1 MASVGIIGASGFL
14 GGELARLLSSHP
26 SLTLTAATSRSHA
39 GQPLSR
45 IHPAL
50 RGFQDLSLQAE
61 LHDPRG
67 LDLVF
72 LATPH
77 GYAMSE
83 VPGLLSAGV
92 KVVDLSADYRLRN
105 PAIYTQ
111 WYAQAH
117 LDAGRLGEAI
127 YGIPELYREK
137 IKAARLV
144 ANPGCYPTAAALALA
159 PVARLLRRDVPAIVD
174 AKSGTSGAGAEPSEF
189 THHSRVAG
197 TVSPYKVGKH
207 RHTPEIAQTVGDL
220 AGGPVE
226 VIFTP
231 HLVPLVRGILA
242 TCYAHL
248 TESLD
253 AAALQAR
260 YTELYRGCR
269 FVRVGADPPS
279 LSAVVGSNFCDLS
292 VTPAS
297 GGAVIAFAALDNLG
311 KGGAGQAVQNA
322 NIMLGLSEAAG
333 LDFPGLGV

>member
-14 GGELARLLSSHP
+14 GGEVARLLSRHP
-26 SLTLTAATSRSHA
+26 SLTLTAASSRSHA

-45 IHPAL
+45 VHPAL
-50 RGFQDLSLQAE
+50 RGFQELTLQGE

-77 GYAMSE
+77 GYAMGE
-83 VPGLLSAGV
+83 VPSLLSAGV
-92 KVVDLSADYRLRN
+92 KVVDLSADYRLRS
-105 PAIYTQ
+105 PAVYTQ

-117 LDAGRLGEAI
+117 LDAGRLGEAA
-127 YGIPELYREK
+127 YGIPELYRDR
-137 IKAARLV
+137 IRTARLV

-159 PVARLLRRDVPAIVD
+159 PLASKLSKDVPVIID
-174 AKSGTSGAGAEPSEF
+174 AKSGTSGAGAEPTDF

-197 TVSPYKVGKH
+197 TVSPYKVGQH
-207 RHTPEIAQTVGDL
+207 RHTPEIAQTLSDL

-226 VIFTP
+226 VVFTP

-242 TCYAHL
+242 TCYARL
-248 TESLD
+248 
-253 AAALQAR
+253 AAPQETQALQTR
-260 YTELYRGCR
+260 YSEYYHGSK
-269 FVRVGADPPS
+269 FVRVAAEPPS
-279 LSAVVGSNFCDLS
+279 LAAVVGSNFCDLS
-292 VTPAS
+292 IMVAS
-297 GGAVIAFAALDNLG
+297 KSSAVAFAALDNLG

-322 NIMLGLSEAAG
+322 NLMLGLPEAAG